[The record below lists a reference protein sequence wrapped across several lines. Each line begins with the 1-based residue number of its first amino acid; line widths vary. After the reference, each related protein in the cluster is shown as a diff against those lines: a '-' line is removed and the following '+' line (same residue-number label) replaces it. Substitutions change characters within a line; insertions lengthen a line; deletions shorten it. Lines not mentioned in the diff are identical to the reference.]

1 MATARFRRVRFTGG
15 DALRGLAG
23 DLERSLGASRA
34 VARRSWR
41 GRGSGRGADGF
52 PRGGG
57 GRYHAASGPPE
68 PEPRAEVG
76 SGAASSTP

>member
-1 MATARFRRVRFTGG
+1 MATARFRRVRFTGCG
-15 DALRGLAG
+15 ALRGSAG
-23 DLERSLGASRA
+23 DLERSLGAVRA
-34 VARRSWR
+34 VARRSGR
-41 GRGSGRGADGF
+41 GRASRGGADGF

-76 SGAASSTP
+76 SRAASSTP